1 MCSTVSARVLKDEHS
16 ALLGKQ
22 PELST
27 LTTIAEARRLSTTE
41 ARRGYPV
48 HVRATVTYF
57 DPAQPNAFVQDA
69 TAGIW
74 LHWSPDLPKL
84 EVGQL
89 LDLEGITTQ
98 TDFAPDLVKPHWR
111 VLGTAPLPAP
121 RLISLDQ
128 MLSTGEDALW
138 VQVEGVVRWAEY
150 QHTKPNERVLRM
162 GLAVPGGRIVVQTPW
177 DGSAVPS
184 DLIDARVRVKGVCG
198 AAFTSKQQL
207 VGIVI
212 STPSLHQV
220 EMLEPG
226 PRNPWDLAATPITT
240 LGHYSFNAVRGH
252 RTKLVGIVTADVP
265 EGGFYL
271 ADATGSLYV
280 DARGA
285 DAVRAGD
292 KVETLGFPG
301 SFQTHLRLEDAVVRN
316 VGSGMRPQAVA
327 ITPDEAMTGEHESE
341 MVTLEGRLISQSIF
355 PRQTTLLIENGRTH
369 YSATL
374 KGAIGELA
382 PALRDG
388 SLLRLTGVCVGEN
401 DIIGRVLA
409 FKLILPSAAE
419 VQVLKRPSW
428 WNLSHAVTLLAFL
441 AALITAA
448 VTWAVLLRRRVIEQ
462 TETIRTTLESTADG
476 ILVTDTQNH
485 MVHFNQKFAE
495 MWRLP
500 EDVMK
505 SRSTEAA
512 LIQMAD
518 QVKESSI
525 FFRST
530 ELMSLN
536 LEAEPDDVL
545 ELRDGRTIERHLEPQ
560 KIGSRIVGR
569 VWGFRDVSDRKRAE
583 IQQSTLAIL
592 SQKALA
598 ERNVDAVIDF
608 AMSYLLDRLNGS
620 CCLLWEP
627 VVNTGVLRARYGR
640 GSCSQVDDG
649 GLIGTEV
656 PVQSVPQYLNHAEG
670 DQVFFDTALPTKGR
684 FRSSVAVVLRGQGN
698 PFGVLALYSS
708 NERSFKNDEL
718 LFFQAV
724 GNILAS
730 AIQRRRFEDQLESAT
745 RAAEVAARAK
755 SDFLATMSHEIR
767 TPMNGVIGMTSL
779 LFDTPLSSEQ
789 YQFVD
794 CIRSSGEA
802 LLNVINGI
810 LDFSK
815 IEAGKLG
822 LESLDFEIRGL
833 CQNCVELVGVDA
845 RRKGLALQLTTDEAV
860 PEVLTGDPTRL
871 RQVILNLLSNAVKF
885 TERGAVAFRIE
896 ILDRSE
902 NRCSLRFEIEDT
914 GIGISAEAQNR
925 LFQSFTQ
932 ADSSMTRRFGG
943 TGLGLTITKRLIEL
957 MRGVIGVESL
967 PDKGSKFWF
976 SLDFDIA
983 ASNAEPVAAE
993 DGIAPAA
1000 LHALNVLLVEDNTAN
1015 QKVAK
1020 LLLSK
1025 LNCTTEVA
1033 KNGIEAVA
1041 AGRTRR
1047 YDLILMD
1054 CQMPEMDG
1062 YAAARQIRNEDGPNR
1077 QTPIVAL
1084 TANVMVEDRTRCYE
1098 AGMND
1103 FLGKPLRRNE
1113 LIEVLRKW
1121 SARTAL
1127 EEA

>member
-1 MCSTVSARVLKDEHS
+1 LNNEHS
-16 ALLGKQ
+16 GL
-22 PELST
+22 PSNVPDFPT
-27 LTTIAEARRLSTTE
+27 LTTIAAARRLSPGE

-57 DPAQPNAFVQDA
+57 DPVQPNAFVQDA

-74 LHWSPDLPKL
+74 LRWSPDLPKL

-89 LDLEGITTQ
+89 LDLEAITTQ

-111 VLGTAPLPAP
+111 VLGTVPLPVP
-121 RLISLDQ
+121 QLVSLEQ
-128 MLSTGEDALW
+128 MLSTGDDGRW
-138 VQVEGVVRWAEY
+138 VQIEGVVRWAEY
-150 QHTKPNERVLRM
+150 QHDKPNERVLRM
-162 GLAVPGGRIVVQTPW
+162 GLAVPGGRIVVQMPW
-177 DGSAVPS
+177 DGSPVPA
-184 DLIDARVRVKGVCG
+184 DLVDARVRVKGVCG

-212 STPSLHQV
+212 STPSLHHM
-220 EMLEPG
+220 ETLEPG
-226 PRNPWDLAATPITT
+226 PKNAWEVAAAPIAT
-240 LGHYSFNAVRGH
+240 LGRYRFNADRGH
-252 RTKLVGIVTADVP
+252 RTKLAGIVTADVP

-280 DARGA
+280 EARG
-285 DAVRAGD
+285 VESPRAGD

-301 SFQTHLRLEDAVVRN
+301 SFQTHLRLEDAVVRK
-316 VGSGMRPQAVA
+316 VGSGMRPPAVA
-327 ITPDEAMTGEHESE
+327 ITPEQAMTGEHESE
-341 MVTLEGRLISQSIF
+341 VVTLEGRLISHSIF

-374 KGAIGELA
+374 KGTVGDLA
-382 PALRDG
+382 PVLRDG
-388 SLLRLTGVCVGEN
+388 SRLRLTGVCVGEN

-419 VQVLKRPSW
+419 VQVLERPSW

-448 VTWAVLLRRRVIEQ
+448 ITWAVLLRRRVIEQ

-495 MWRLP
+495 MWKLP
-500 EDVMK
+500 EEVMK

-518 QVKESSI
+518 QVRESSI

-583 IQQSTLAIL
+583 LQQSTLAIL

-598 ERNVDAVIDF
+598 EMNVDAVIDL
-608 AMSYLLDRLNGS
+608 AMSYLLDRLSWS

-627 VVNTGVLRARYGR
+627 VFGADLLRARYGK
-640 GSCSQVDDG
+640 GACPQVHG
-649 GLIGTEV
+649 ASLIGTEV
-656 PVQSVPQYLNHAEG
+656 PVQSVPQYLDHVEG
-670 DQVFFDTALPTKGR
+670 DQVLFDTALPTGGPLT
-684 FRSSVAVVLRGQGN
+684 SSVAVVLRAQGR
-698 PFGVLALYSS
+698 PFGVLALYGKT
-708 NERSFKNDEL
+708 ERSFKNDEL

-730 AIQRRRFEDQLESAT
+730 AIQRRRFENQLESAT
-745 RAAEVAARAK
+745 QAAEVAARAK

-779 LFDTPLSSEQ
+779 LLDTPLSAEQ
-789 YQFVD
+789 SQFVD
-794 CIRSSGEA
+794 CIRLSGEA
-802 LLNVINGI
+802 LLNVINDI

-822 LESLDFEIRGL
+822 LESVEFDIRGL
-833 CQNCVELVGVDA
+833 CKNCIELVSVDA
-845 RRKGLALQLTTDEAV
+845 RRKGLALRLTIDAAV

-885 TERGAVAFRIE
+885 TEKGAVDFRIE
-896 ILDRSE
+896 VLDRSKKS
-902 NRCSLRFEIEDT
+902 CSLRFETEDT
-914 GIGISAEAQNR
+914 GIGISPEAQSR

-932 ADSSMTRRFGG
+932 ADSSTTRRFGG

-957 MRGVIGVESL
+957 MRGEIGVESFRGQ
-967 PDKGSKFWF
+967 GSKFWF
-976 SLDFDIA
+976 TLEFDMA
-983 ASNAEPVAAE
+983 ASHTNSVAVEEAV
-993 DGIAPAA
+993 PASA
-1000 LHALNVLLVEDNTAN
+1000 LPELNILLVEDNTAN

-1025 LNCTTEVA
+1025 LNCTTQLA
-1033 KNGIEAVA
+1033 KNGVEGVA
-1041 AGRTRR
+1041 ASRMRR

-1062 YAAARQIRNEDGPNR
+1062 YAAARQIRSEDGPNR
-1077 QTPIVAL
+1077 QTPIIAL
-1084 TANVMVEDRTRCYE
+1084 SANVMVEDRTRCHE

-1121 SARTAL
+1121 SARTTLA
-1127 EEA
+1127 EA